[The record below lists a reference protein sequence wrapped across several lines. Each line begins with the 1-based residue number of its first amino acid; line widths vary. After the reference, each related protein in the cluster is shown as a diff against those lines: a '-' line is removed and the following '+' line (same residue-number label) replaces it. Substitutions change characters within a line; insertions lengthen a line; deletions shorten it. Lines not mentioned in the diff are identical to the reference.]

1 MEPTVFWVRSCG
13 QGHAYHQC
21 AGALILMGVWC
32 TTVLTVH
39 SIIKTKT
46 RALKQQ
52 SALTPEASQCTKGNH
67 VVTGEV
73 FLLDI
78 GLLMGVKMS
87 SKKR

>member
-1 MEPTVFWVRSCG
+1 MEPTVFWVRSRG
-13 QGHAYHQC
+13 QGPAYHQC

-39 SIIKTKT
+39 SKIKMKT
-46 RALKQQ
+46 RTLKQL
-52 SALTPEASQCTKGNH
+52 SAVTPEASQCTKGNH

-78 GLLMGVKMS
+78 GLLMGVKS
-87 SKKR
+87 WRSR